1 MSFLLLQGT
10 TSSHGIYPG
19 PSQPPGKTSTLESAG
34 GAAGNSRRSKT
45 GGSCFNS
52 CNKIDLLHSSSGQ
65 SQSENT
71 MTCSSSMAQ
80 FSHFENFTMADEYCE
95 GVSLN
100 RTADCFHRPSLD
112 IRSNKI
118 DHYHHF
124 FDCNHCNH
132 CFDCN
137 DETHNKNMQSGNL
150 DSCSPGDLAA
160 GSQTTM
166 HANRQDKKQDGGDD
180 KQINCTPRL
189 LFLPTPF
196 PCADATHSNRD
207 NAVCCCRHAVSD
219 SLFHISSSSSSP
231 PAIGGRS
238 STFNNQEA
246 TEWSSLQS
254 SYKISDDL
262 ISLTEKKCNYVVE
275 KY

>member
-1 MSFLLLQGT
+1 MNLFVFLLLQET
-10 TSSHGIYPG
+10 TASHGFYPG
-19 PSQPPGKTSTLESAG
+19 PPQPPAKTSTLESETA
-34 GAAGNSRRSKT
+34 GAARNYRRGMT

-52 CNKIDLLHSSSGQ
+52 CKKIDLLHSSSGQ
-65 SQSENT
+65 SQTENT

-80 FSHFENFTMADEYCE
+80 FSHFENFATADECCD

-100 RTADCFHRPSLD
+100 RRPTLD
-112 IRSNKI
+112 IRSDKI
-118 DHYHHF
+118 DHYHHYLG
-124 FDCNHCNH
+124 CNR
-132 CFDCN
+132 CN
-137 DETHNKNMQSGNL
+137 DDETQNKNIETCNYL

-196 PCADATHSNRD
+196 PCADAAHPNRD

-231 PAIGGRS
+231 PAIGGHS
-238 STFNNQEA
+238 SAFNNQEA
-246 TEWSSLQS
+246 TDWSSLQS

-262 ISLTEKKCNYVVE
+262 ISLTERKCNYAVE